1 MTLEEAMRNRHT
13 VRRYTDRKLPQEILE
28 QLQRRIQKNNQ
39 EYGLTMN
46 LVTENTEAFG
56 PALRLFLAFLHFKSI
71 LCLYDI
77 RLVVT
82 VTAVTVL
89 VINLLIV
96 LDSPLHINR

>member
-56 PALRLFLAFLHFKSI
+56 PALRLF
-71 LCLYDI
+71 
-77 RLVVT
+77 R
-82 VTAVTVL
+82 
-89 VINLLIV
+89 
-96 LDSPLHINR
+96 P